1 MHDMAQVAW
10 SWATERENR
19 FMVFLLVFAI
29 IGGLVVTGTD
39 AYHAWKANLPW
50 LGWDLRR
57 RRQRWRS
64 SQQKPR

>member
-1 MHDMAQVAW
+1 MHDIGQIAW

-29 IGGLVVTGTD
+29 IVGLVVLGTD
-39 AYHAWKANLPW
+39 AYHAWKADQPW
-50 LGWDLRR
+50 LRWDLRR

>member
-1 MHDMAQVAW
+1 MEQIAW

-29 IGGLVVTGTD
+29 IGGLVVMGTS
-39 AYHAWKANLPW
+39 ACHAWKADLPW

-57 RRQRWRS
+57 RRRWRS
-64 SQQKPR
+64 SEQEPR